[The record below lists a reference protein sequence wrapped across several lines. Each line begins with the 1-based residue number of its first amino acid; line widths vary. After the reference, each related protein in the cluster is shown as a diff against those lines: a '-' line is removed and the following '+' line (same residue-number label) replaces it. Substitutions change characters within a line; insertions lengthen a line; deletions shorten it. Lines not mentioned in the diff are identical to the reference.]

1 MEKPMPL
8 PLELVLNV
16 ITNSLP
22 KYSNVILAP
31 SHPITQTL
39 LSFTLVCHETRRVA
53 NRYLREYCV
62 YLSSEARLRAFL
74 LEIPN
79 RPEIRNINSL
89 FLAPFCNQT
98 IDDLPTASWV
108 RELFSYTCLSLK
120 RLIIDI
126 PLRSLY
132 PENDHLA
139 VRTVLREGFER
150 LENLEELV
158 SVRDELFLS
167 TTHHHGNHADAPVWT
182 GWSKLRRLALYNV
195 DADSDFWCRIAFA
208 PALETVVL
216 TRADNLRDS
225 NIKKAFLKHADRRL
239 KVLLINVEEDQIR
252 FSHLPRGNWDK
263 VDPEKKVTI
272 MTYNVPCPFEEDDAI
287 ESCQEHVRIGAE
299 QGTIWEWEGE
309 QIQHQP
315 KISEPRDP
323 VLRRNEYEVRAGNT

>member
-39 LSFTLVCHETRRVA
+39 LSFTLVCHETRRLA
-53 NRYLREYCV
+53 NRYLRQYCV

-79 RPEIRNINSL
+79 RPEICNINAL
-89 FLAPFCNQT
+89 FLAPFGNQT

-108 RELFSYTCLSLK
+108 RELFNYTCFSLK

-167 TTHHHGNHADAPVWT
+167 TTHWDDAPVWT

-195 DADSDFWCRIAFA
+195 DADSDFWRRVALA

-216 TRADNLRDS
+216 TRADSLRNS
-225 NIKKAFLKHADRRL
+225 NIKKAFLKHTDRRL

-252 FSHLPRGNWDK
+252 FSHLSRGNWDK
-263 VDPEKKVTI
+263 LDPEKRVTI
-272 MTYNVPCPFEEDDAI
+272 MTYNVPCPFEEDDPI
-287 ESCQEHVRIGAE
+287 ESCQEHLRIGAE

-315 KISEPRDP
+315 KISEPRDQ
-323 VLRRNEYEVRAGNT
+323 VMRRNEYEVRAENT

>member
-1 MEKPMPL
+1 MPL

-22 KYSNVILAP
+22 KYPNVLLAP

-53 NRYLREYCV
+53 NRYIRQYCV

-89 FLAPFCNQT
+89 FLAPFTGNT
-98 IDDLPTASWV
+98 IDDLPTATWV
-108 RELFSYTCLSLK
+108 RELLNYTCLTLK

-139 VRTVLREGFER
+139 VRAILREGFQR

-167 TTHHHGNHADAPVWT
+167 ITHHGGEPPVWRSWT
-182 GWSKLRRLALYNV
+182 KLRRLALYNV
-195 DADSDFWCRIAFA
+195 DADSYFWRNVGQM

-216 TRADNLRDS
+216 TRADSLRDF
-225 NIKKAFLKHADRRL
+225 NIKKEYFKHANRAL

-252 FSHLPRGNWDK
+252 FSHLPRINWDK
-263 VDPEKKVTI
+263 LDPEKKVTI
-272 MTYNVPCPFEEDDAI
+272 MTYNVPCPFEEDDPI
-287 ESCQEHVRIGAE
+287 EICQEHVRIGAE
-299 QGTIWEWEGE
+299 NGTIWEWEGE

-315 KISEPRDP
+315 KISDIRVQTRITGPSTTAED
-323 VLRRNEYEVRAGNT
+323 

>member
-22 KYSNVILAP
+22 KYSNVMLAP

-53 NRYLREYCV
+53 NRYLRQYCV

-79 RPEIRNINSL
+79 RPEIRNVNAL
-89 FLAPFCNQT
+89 FLAPFGNQT
-98 IDDLPTASWV
+98 IDDLPTATWV
-108 RELFSYTCLSLK
+108 RELFNYTCLSLK

-132 PENDHLA
+132 PEDDHLA
-139 VRTVLREGFER
+139 VRSVLREGFER

-167 TTHHHGNHADAPVWT
+167 ITHHGPRTEAPVWS
-182 GWSKLRRLALYNV
+182 GWSKLRHLALYNV
-195 DADSDFWCRIAFA
+195 DANTDFWRRVALA
-208 PALETVVL
+208 PTLESLVL
-216 TRADNLRDS
+216 TRADGLWDF
-225 NIKKAFLKHADRRL
+225 NIKKVFLKHTDRKL

-252 FSHLPRGNWDK
+252 FSHLPRDNWDK
-263 VDPEKKVTI
+263 LDPEKKVTI
-272 MTYNVPCPFEEDDAI
+272 MTYNVPCPFEEDDPI
-287 ESCQEHVRIGAE
+287 ETCQEHVRIGAE

-315 KISEPRDP
+315 KISEPSDQG
-323 VLRRNEYEVRAGNT
+323 LRRNQYEIRQENP

>member
-1 MEKPMPL
+1 MENPMPL

-22 KYSNVILAP
+22 KYPNVLLAP

-53 NRYLREYCV
+53 NRYIRQYCV

-89 FLAPFCNQT
+89 FLAPFTGNT
-98 IDDLPTASWV
+98 IDDLPTATWV
-108 RELFSYTCLSLK
+108 RELFNYTCLNLK

-139 VRTVLREGFER
+139 VRAILREGFQR

-167 TTHHHGNHADAPVWT
+167 ITHHGGEPPVWRSWT
-182 GWSKLRRLALYNV
+182 KLRRLALYNV
-195 DADSDFWCRIAFA
+195 DADSYFWRNVGQM
-208 PALETVVL
+208 PTLETVVL
-216 TRADNLRDS
+216 TRADSLRDF
-225 NIKKAFLKHADRRL
+225 NIKKEYFKYANRPL

-252 FSHLPRGNWDK
+252 FSHLPRINWDK
-263 VDPEKKVTI
+263 LDPEKKVTI
-272 MTYNVPCPFEEDDAI
+272 MTYNVPCPFEEDDPI
-287 ESCQEHVRIGAE
+287 EICQEYVRIGAE
-299 QGTIWEWEGE
+299 NGTIWEWEGE

-315 KISEPRDP
+315 KISDIR
-323 VLRRNEYEVRAGNT
+323 VLTRITGPSTAED